1 MRKISIVM
9 VIAALF
15 LSGCGFGASETS
27 GFKGGKT
34 EYKDVPTEI
43 TSFMWQEW
51 SDMPVHGY
59 LIERRS
65 SGNCICLEGN
75 VNERESMTEWDID
88 DSVMDELADW
98 VDDYNIREWDG
109 FDMDKDDRVPSA
121 GFELVIELG
130 TGEKINATG
139 KNVYPKDYDAARNY
153 LTELLSDMPLAANE
167 KSADKEASDG
177 GYTSTYYE
185 EDNYSEPVRSDDLGD
200 MDGDGIN
207 EYVEYQL
214 GHLEFMLDGVS
225 IFKHDEPILYVMGTG
240 GSSYADL
247 DGDGK
252 EEIFFSFYP
261 SVNSMPLTEF
271 AVLKQD
277 AYGWTAIDKPL
288 FEGDNY
294 LNVKLPF
301 KGIRI
306 SKDEM
311 EVSLEGYD
319 DTLTVDIGSYFKD
332 QIAQF
337 KEEGD
342 EFLLHEFEG
351 VYNGKYGDEEFPE
364 GCEFGYPMEWGIW
377 EIDAGTYDGK
387 NCLVAT
393 EGICG
398 PYGKDEFFGVIKV
411 YFDYTSDGK
420 RNILNMEFTPYELY

>member
-1 MRKISIVM
+1 M

-109 FDMDKDDRVPSA
+109 FDMDKDNRVPSA

-153 LTELLSDMPLAANE
+153 LMELLSDMPLAANE

-207 EYVEYQL
+207 DIFEIKNL
-214 GHLEFMLDGVS
+214 LEGGCYTDN
-225 IFKHDEPILYVMGTG
+225 ELYIYNHWGRLIYHKKNIST
-240 GSSYADL
+240 
-247 DGDGK
+247 K
-252 EEIFFSFYP
+252 EEFWDP
-261 SVNSMPLTEF
+261 
-271 AVLKQD
+271 A
-277 AYGWTAIDKPL
+277 
-288 FEGDNY
+288 
-294 LNVKLPF
+294 LNNE
-301 KGIRI
+301 R
-306 SKDEM
+306 
-311 EVSLEGYD
+311 
-319 DTLTVDIGSYFKD
+319 T
-332 QIAQF
+332 
-337 KEEGD
+337 
-342 EFLLHEFEG
+342 
-351 VYNGKYGDEEFPE
+351 
-364 GCEFGYPMEWGIW
+364 
-377 EIDAGTYDGK
+377 GTYYYRFSAKGHIG
-387 NCLVAT
+387 N
-393 EGICG
+393 IQRN
-398 PYGKDEFFGVIKV
+398 GVI
-411 YFDYTSDGK
+411 
-420 RNILNMEFTPYELY
+420 ELIK